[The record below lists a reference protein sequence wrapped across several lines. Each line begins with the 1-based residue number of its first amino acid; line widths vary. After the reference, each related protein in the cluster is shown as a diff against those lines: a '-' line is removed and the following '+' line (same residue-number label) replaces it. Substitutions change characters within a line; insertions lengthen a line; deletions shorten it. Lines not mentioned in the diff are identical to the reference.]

1 MSRRVAVGLVGCGR
15 IAERG
20 YVAAI
25 AGSPALELAG
35 VADPVAE
42 RRDRVAPGVAGFD
55 DAAELLASVEVELL
69 VVAPPPRHHVDV
81 AAIASAAGVRCLVE
95 KPPAVDRAGAA
106 ALAALEPAPWL
117 GFDRRFDP
125 ETARLRELALEHGLA
140 DVDVAL
146 TISPGRWAAHTGSP
160 GPLLDLGPHAV
171 DLACWLTGRAPLR
184 VRADG
189 PADGAAAFVVEL
201 AGGSARI
208 RVSHEGGWREEVR
221 VGSGG
226 SSALRRGGLVDR
238 VRRAVARDSGPLV
251 GTLQAQLEAAGAAV
265 RGGPADPRLAS
276 AADGVRVMAT
286 LDAASRAGDRPGAW
300 VDVEL

>member
-1 MSRRVAVGLVGCGR
+1 VSRPVAVGLVGCGR

-20 YVAAI
+20 YGAAI
-25 AGSPALELAG
+25 AGSAVLELAG
-35 VADPVAE
+35 VADPAVE
-42 RRDRVAPGVAGFD
+42 RRARLAPDVPGFD
-55 DAAELLASVEVELL
+55 DAAELLASVELEL
-69 VVAPPPRHHVDV
+69 VVVATPPALHVDV
-81 AAIASAAGVRCLVE
+81 ATLASAAGVRCLVE
-95 KPPAVDRAGAA
+95 KPPAVDRAGAV

-125 ETARLRELALEHGLA
+125 ETARLRELALEQLPV
-140 DVDVAL
+140 DVDVSL
-146 TISPGRWAAHTGSP
+146 TISPGRWAAHTESP

-189 PADGAAAFVVEL
+189 PADGAGAFVVEL
-201 AGGSARI
+201 SGGSARI
-208 RVSHEGGWREEVR
+208 RVSHAGGWREEIR
-221 VGSGG
+221 VGPDG

-238 VRRAVARDSGPLV
+238 IRRTLARDPGPLV
-251 GTLQAQLEAAGAAV
+251 ETLRAQLEAAGVAV

-276 AADGVRVMAT
+276 ATDGVRVMAT
-286 LDAASRAGDRPGAW
+286 IDAASRAGDQPGAW